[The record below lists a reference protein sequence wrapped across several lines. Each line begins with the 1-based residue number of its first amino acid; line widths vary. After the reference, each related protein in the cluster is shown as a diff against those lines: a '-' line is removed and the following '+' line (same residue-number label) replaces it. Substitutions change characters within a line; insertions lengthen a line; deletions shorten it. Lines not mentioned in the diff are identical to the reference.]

1 MTGPSPGGEDVTD
14 VLERVRKGDPE
25 AMGVLMPRVYD
36 ELRKIAHRHLRSER
50 AGHTLSTTGLVHE
63 AYLRLVDQQRTEWVD
78 RAHFFAVAAR
88 MMRRILIDYARRHRA
103 LRRGGPHK
111 QAISLD
117 APEVDNVALAEN
129 DAEVGAHAEWLLALD
144 EALNRLKDANERLA
158 RIVECRFF
166 GGLTERETAA
176 ALGVS
181 QRTVAREWSMA
192 RGWLYRELRRDVA

>member
-1 MTGPSPGGEDVTD
+1 MTGQAPHAEDITG
-14 VLERVRKGDPE
+14 VLARVRKGDPE
-25 AMGVLMPRVYD
+25 AMGVLMPRVYE
-36 ELRKIAHRHLRSER
+36 ELRRIAHRHLRSER

-63 AYLRLVDQQRTEWVD
+63 AYLRLVDQQRVEWVD

-103 LRRGGPHK
+103 LRRGGPH
-111 QAISLD
+111 QQMISLD
-117 APEVDNVALAEN
+117 AAEVDHSALAEN
-129 DAEVGAHAEWLLALD
+129 DPESVARAEWLLTLD
-144 EALNRLKDANERLA
+144 EALDRLKDANERQA

-166 GGLTERETAA
+166 GGLTEHETAT